1 MTHEREVAY
10 ISGAITS
17 DPNYM
22 QKFADAQMVL
32 EELGYIVIN
41 PGILPVGMTYE
52 QHMKIDLCFVE
63 TADVICMLPDWKKSP
78 GAKIERYHADEEKKR
93 VILYEGLDT
102 AKPRW

>member
-1 MTHEREVAY
+1 MISEHEILY
-10 ISGAITS
+10 LSGAITS
-17 DPNYM
+17 DPHFRE
-22 QKFADAQMVL
+22 KFADAQMVL

-41 PGILPVGMTYE
+41 PCILPAGMTYE
-52 QHMKIDLCFVE
+52 QYMKIDLCFVE

-78 GAKIERYHADEEKKR
+78 GAKIEKYHAEEEKKR